1 MVASHIK
8 ALRQLLTKDQRMPE
22 RCSHFTGKD
31 IVSPGEV
38 VSKIK
43 AAIDRAGRYIE
54 AGADVIF
61 EEAPESLEDTRRI
74 APFAEREHLVGKPV
88 SDAMARRY
96 ALADAQP

>member
-43 AAIDRAGRYIE
+43 AAIDRAGRDIE

-61 EEAPESLEDTRRI
+61 EEAPESLKEARRL
-74 APFAEREHLVGKPV
+74 APLAEGQRLVDKPV
-88 SDAMARRY
+88 SDAMERRY
-96 ALADAQP
+96 AVADAQP

>member
-1 MVASHIK
+1 M
-8 ALRQLLTKDQRMPE
+8 
-22 RCSHFTGKD
+22 
-31 IVSPGEV
+31 
-38 VSKIK
+38 SKIK

-61 EEAPESLEDTRRI
+61 GEAPESLEEARRL
-74 APFAEREHLVGKPV
+74 APFAERQRLVDKPV